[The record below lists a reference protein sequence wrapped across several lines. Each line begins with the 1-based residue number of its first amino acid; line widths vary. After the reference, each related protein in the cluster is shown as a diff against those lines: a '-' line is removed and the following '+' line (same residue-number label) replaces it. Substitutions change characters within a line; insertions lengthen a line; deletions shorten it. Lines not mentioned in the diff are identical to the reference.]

1 VFDSKT
7 DIATAFCPFDQATQ
21 DDYAAMLERARA
33 ERIFY
38 SSYLSAWVI
47 ARYGDIDGVLR
58 DPATFSSKGVL
69 PMPTEPEIREAI
81 AGVVAPEGTL
91 IGWDPPDHTR
101 LRSALARAF
110 TPKRAASL
118 EPTIR
123 ELCDQLIGEM
133 AGGKP
138 FDLHVAFSRRLPVS
152 VVFALIGI
160 PPDRWDFC
168 QAGSNDMIALQTAD
182 VASLDG
188 RRKRAVIESTLE
200 FHRYIAGLIEQ
211 RRVEPKDDLISA
223 VWAARRESQIELSDY
238 EMLSLFPGLI
248 FAGHETTAILISNS
262 VHMLLSDR
270 RRWQSVVESGAVSRE
285 AIEEFLRFEAP
296 ISGFSRTVT
305 ADAEVAGRRLKAGD
319 RVFLLYSAGNHDPER
334 FADPDD
340 LDLERRPQSTHLAF
354 GRGPHFCI
362 GAPLARLEA
371 KVAIERLAV
380 RLPGLQL
387 ADPGPRWRPD
397 YNLRHLDQLT
407 VSFAKNEQRSTD
419 YHGDQATPHRRR
431 PDEPP
436 GPTAQDRP

>member
-1 VFDSKT
+1 MFDSQT

-21 DDYAAMLERARA
+21 DHYVAMLERARA

-38 SSYLSAWVI
+38 SGHLNAWVI

-58 DPATFSSKGVL
+58 DPVTFSSKGVL
-69 PMPTEPEIREAI
+69 PMSAEPEIREAI

-123 ELCDQLIGEM
+123 ELCNQLIGEM
-133 AGGKP
+133 AAGEP
-138 FDLHVAFSRRLPVS
+138 FDLHVAFSRRLPIS

-188 RRKRAVIESTLE
+188 RRKRAVIDSTLE

-211 RRVEPKDDLISA
+211 RRVEPRDDLISA

-270 RRWQSVVESGAVSRE
+270 RRWQSVVESGTVSRG

-305 ADAEVAGRRLKAGD
+305 ADAEVAGRQLKAGD
-319 RVFLLYSAGNHDPER
+319 RLFLLYSAGNHDPER
-334 FADPDD
+334 FADPGELD

-371 KVAIERLAV
+371 KVAIERLAAL
-380 RLPGLQL
+380 LPGLQL
-387 ADPGPRWRPD
+387 AGPAPRWLPD

-407 VSFAKNEQRSTD
+407 VSFAS
-419 YHGDQATPHRRR
+419 G
-431 PDEPP
+431 
-436 GPTAQDRP
+436 TAS